1 MATGIPELAESAQA
15 KAALAGLWQARQ
27 FHEAAALA
35 ARAMALWPD
44 EPEFRA
50 ERAKSLLAA
59 GALLE
64 AETTAREALLAKAS
78 DAQKEEV
85 WIVLTDALIRQER
98 AADAREALR
107 EACTRIQKF
116 CAGMK

>member
-1 MATGIPELAESAQA
+1 VATGIPELEEPAQA

-35 ARAMALWPD
+35 AKAMALWPD
-44 EPEFRA
+44 EAEFRA

-64 AETTAREALLAKAS
+64 AEAAAREAA
-78 DAQKEEV
+78 
-85 WIVLTDALIRQER
+85 
-98 AADAREALR
+98 AREVEGRSSCCHSTLSR
-107 EACTRIQKF
+107 DRSKEKESPWLKR
-116 CAGMK
+116 CARSVGQ